1 MSRYRIV
8 SNLIVNYHNKLE
20 QEFYIEYKVWGLFWK
35 RYYVNKYSLFTADNL
50 EYAQERVKLLIE
62 LEQMQKVISCTPPK
76 IYEVNDESL

>member
-1 MSRYRIV
+1 MSKYRIV
-8 SNLIVNYHNKLE
+8 SELIINYRNKLE

-62 LEQMQKVISCTPPK
+62 LEQMQKVISRTPPK